1 MPTVVATREVP
12 IHALNPASILHQN
25 CFFYRL
31 LLCQKKKKQH
41 SDAALFQQ
49 VRSWTPPVAPAV
61 TPHFPLRRSSN
72 LCCQLSSA
80 QLKIH
85 HGAKSRP

>member
-12 IHALNPASILHQN
+12 IHALNPASIL
-25 CFFYRL
+25 FIGYYFAK
-31 LLCQKKKKQH
+31 KKKKQH